1 MTLSTYIRKRRR
13 SLGYAW
19 QGLRTF
25 WKTEPHA
32 RLHAIATVIAI
43 AAGFLFKLNKNEW
56 KWLLI
61 AIFLVWITEIL
72 NTAIEKLADVVSP
85 GYAVA
90 IKQVKDMAAAAV
102 LLSAVFAVVIA
113 LIIFLP
119 KIISGS

>member
-1 MTLSTYIRKRRR
+1 
-13 SLGYAW
+13 
-19 QGLRTF
+19 
-25 WKTEPHA
+25 
-32 RLHAIATVIAI
+32 
-43 AAGFLFKLNKNEW
+43 LFKLNKNEW

>member
-1 MTLSTYIRKRRR
+1 MALFAYIRKRQR

-19 QGLRTF
+19 QGLRAF

-32 RLHAIATVIAI
+32 RVHAAATVIAL
-43 AAGFLFKLNKNEW
+43 AAGYLFQLNKSEW
-56 KWLLI
+56 QWLLM

-72 NTAIEKLADVVSP
+72 NTALEKLADVVSP

-90 IKQVKDMAAAAV
+90 IKQVKDLAAAAV
-102 LLSAVFAVVIA
+102 LLTAVFAVVIA

-119 KIISGS
+119 KVISCS

>member
-1 MTLSTYIRKRRR
+1 
-13 SLGYAW
+13 
-19 QGLRTF
+19 
-25 WKTEPHA
+25 
-32 RLHAIATVIAI
+32 LHAIATVIAI
-43 AAGFLFKLNKNEW
+43 GAGFLFKLNKNEW

>member
-1 MTLSTYIRKRRR
+1 
-13 SLGYAW
+13 
-19 QGLRTF
+19 
-25 WKTEPHA
+25 
-32 RLHAIATVIAI
+32 LHAIATVIAI

>member
-1 MTLSTYIRKRRR
+1 MALSAYIRKRQR

-19 QGLRTF
+19 QGLRVF

-32 RLHAIATVIAI
+32 LVHAMATVIAI
-43 AAGFLFKLNKNEW
+43 AAGCWFHLNKNEW

-72 NTAIEKLADVVSP
+72 NTAIEKLADIVSP
-85 GYAVA
+85 GYSIAV
-90 IKQVKDMAAAAV
+90 KQVKDMTAAAV
-102 LLSAVFAVVIA
+102 LLSAAFAVVTG